1 MLLRSISTV
10 ALATGMLAVASARAP
25 QATPQGSPP
34 VTSVLD
40 LQVRL
45 DRAGFSPGE
54 IDGVDGA
61 NTARALQAF
70 NTAFS
75 ANATVGG
82 AAASDA
88 AAALASD
95 TADVL
100 TRYIITPADA
110 AGPFVE
116 DIPDDLMEQAKLP
129 VLGYT
134 SLLEALGERFHAAPA
149 LLRKL
154 NPRASFA
161 EGEEIVVPNV
171 ITTTPPPS
179 NADVVI
185 VVSGSRSSLAVRDAQ
200 GKTMLHAPITS
211 GSQHDPLP
219 LGTWAVTTIQ
229 KDPAFHYN
237 PALFWDADP
246 SHAKATIAPGPNNPV
261 GVAWID
267 LTKEHYGIHG
277 TPEPGRVGH
286 TASHGCVRLTNWDVM
301 RVAAL
306 VKKGTKVIFEP

>member
-1 MLLRSISTV
+1 M
-10 ALATGMLAVASARAP
+10 ALATGMLAAPSARAP
-25 QATPQGSPP
+25 QATPRQGSPP
-34 VTSVLD
+34 VSSVLE

-70 NTAFS
+70 NTA
-75 ANATVGG
+75 AAAGG
-82 AAASDA
+82 TAASDA
-88 AAALASD
+88 AAALSSD

-100 TRYIITPADA
+100 TRYVITAADA

-134 SLLEALGERFHAAPA
+134 SLLEALGERFHASPA

-154 NPRASFA
+154 NPRASFS

-171 ITTTPPPS
+171 TTAPPPRS
-179 NADVVI
+179 DVEAVI

-200 GKTMLHAPITS
+200 GKTILHAPITS

-219 LGTWAVTTIQ
+219 LGTWAVTTVQ
-229 KDPAFHYN
+229 KDPSFHYN

-246 SHAKATIAPGPNNPV
+246 SHAKAKIAPGPNNPV

-286 TASHGCVRLTNWDVM
+286 TASHGCVRLTNWDVL

-306 VKKGTKVIFEP
+306 VQKGTKVIFEP